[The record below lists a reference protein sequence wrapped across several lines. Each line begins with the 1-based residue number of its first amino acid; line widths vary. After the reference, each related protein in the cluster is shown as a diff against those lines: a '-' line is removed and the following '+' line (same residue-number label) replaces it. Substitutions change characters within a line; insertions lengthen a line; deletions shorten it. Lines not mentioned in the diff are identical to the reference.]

1 MSELPNCVKE
11 LNERRRS
18 LLGIALDVPAT
29 VLELV
34 PERQPVFFDQSLKLK
49 SLVINHFLAVI
60 NTFLKNVYNT
70 LRRYLEHFLLQ
81 EITEIVACIKLK
93 KLWLLIGVT
102 FDSPDS

>member
-1 MSELPNCVKE
+1 M
-11 LNERRRS
+11 
-18 LLGIALDVPAT
+18 GIALDVPAT

-70 LRRYLEHFLLQ
+70 LRRYLDLLLQ
-81 EITEIVACIKLK
+81 EITERVP
-93 KLWLLIGVT
+93 V
-102 FDSPDS
+102 